1 MIGTQS
7 GYENGKYQEFGHV
20 RKTAS
25 LTCCC
30 CDVDEMQKIVSRIVG
45 ALLFLLKVTTI
56 IRLHE
61 NHWKNRHA
69 TKVTAKLLLSSNG
82 CHCCNIILYMCMYV
96 YIYIKKKAEMTNKN
110 YCETN
115 SACVFPICSGGIY
128 SIAWKSHQKVL
139 HLHTHTIFCT
149 YFAIAHKINRTICL
163 AGIYIY
169 TYIASVG

>member
-1 MIGTQS
+1 
-7 GYENGKYQEFGHV
+7 
-20 RKTAS
+20 
-25 LTCCC
+25 
-30 CDVDEMQKIVSRIVG
+30 
-45 ALLFLLKVTTI
+45 
-56 IRLHE
+56 
-61 NHWKNRHA
+61 
-69 TKVTAKLLLSSNG
+69 
-82 CHCCNIILYMCMYV
+82 
-96 YIYIKKKAEMTNKN
+96 MTNKN

-169 TYIASVG
+169 IRILPRLVDDNIVIVVVSLHCSCRYAVDSTHCMCVCMCALCTISLYSTRPGFTFLKGHC

>member
-1 MIGTQS
+1 
-7 GYENGKYQEFGHV
+7 
-20 RKTAS
+20 
-25 LTCCC
+25 
-30 CDVDEMQKIVSRIVG
+30 
-45 ALLFLLKVTTI
+45 
-56 IRLHE
+56 
-61 NHWKNRHA
+61 
-69 TKVTAKLLLSSNG
+69 
-82 CHCCNIILYMCMYV
+82 MYV
-96 YIYIKKKAEMTNKN
+96 YIYKKKAEMTNKN

-169 TYIASVG
+169 IYVYCLGWLMIILSLLLFLFIAAVVTLLILRIVCACVCVHCVLYHFTLPDRALHS